1 MKWKSLRRGTL
12 AALPVLLCSG
22 AANAQSSVTLFGAI
36 DAGVTYVSNSKGH
49 SLVGAS
55 DGINGPNLWGLIGS
69 EDLGGGT
76 KAIFNLINQFLLN
89 SGALLNHQSL
99 FTRTAFVGLTND
111 RWGSLTFGN
120 QYDFVND
127 YLYAV
132 GNDPALYSGHLYGQ
146 YSGPFQNL
154 TLPLSSNGDS
164 DWFRASGRFAN
175 SVKYVSPIYAG
186 FSGAAMYAFGNAAGS
201 MGTGN
206 AQSFALNYA
215 NGPLGANVVYT
226 FGKYPETVGSIGP
239 QTNIQKI
246 GAGARYKIG
255 SVSVSGMYL
264 GIRNTTTGQMIYEGT
279 SGVNWLVRPDISLSA
294 SYAYTKG
301 NEGLDN
307 AHGHQINAIAE
318 YLLSK
323 RTSVYVMSVYQ
334 RASSGA
340 FASIT
345 GTGAVSTSQ
354 NQLLARIGMKTR
366 F

>member
-1 MKWKSLRRGTL
+1 MRFK
-12 AALPVLLCSG
+12 ALQVGPLVAMPMLLCAG

-36 DAGVTYVSNSKGH
+36 DAGVSYVSNNKGH
-49 SLVGAS
+49 SVVQAS

-89 SGALLNHQSL
+89 SGGFLNHQSL

-111 RWGSLTFGN
+111 RWGTLTLGN

-132 GNDPALYSGHLYGQ
+132 GDDPALYSGHLYGQ

-154 TLPLSSNGDS
+154 TLPLSTNGDS

-175 SVKYVSPIYAG
+175 SVKYVTTTYAG
-186 FSGAAMYAFGNAAGS
+186 FSAGAMYAFGNVAGS

-215 NGPLGANVVYT
+215 SGPLGANVVYT
-226 FGKYPETVGSIGP
+226 FGRYPETVGSISP
-239 QTNIQKI
+239 QTSLQKI

-255 SVSVSGMYL
+255 SVSFSGMYL
-264 GIRNTTTGQMIYEGT
+264 GIRNTTTGQKIYEGT
-279 SGVNWLVRPDISLSA
+279 AGVNWLVRPDISLST
-294 SYAYTKG
+294 SYAYVKG
-301 NEGLDN
+301 NAGLDN
-307 AHGHQINAIAE
+307 AHGHQFTGIAE
-318 YLLSK
+318 YFLSK
-323 RTSVYVMSVYQ
+323 RTSVYAMAVYQ

-340 FASIT
+340 LASIT
-345 GTGAVSTSQ
+345 GTGAVSDSQ
-354 NQLLARIGMKTR
+354 NQLVARLGMKTR

>member
-1 MKWKSLRRGTL
+1 MKFKSRRISHIVGVS
-12 AALPVLLCSG
+12 VLLCACG
-22 AANAQSSVTLFGAI
+22 AHAQSSVTLFGAI
-36 DAGVTYVSNSKGH
+36 DAGVSYVSNKGGS
-49 SLVGAS
+49 SLWQAS
-55 DGINGPNLWGLIGS
+55 DGINGPNLWGLIGY

-76 KAIFNLINQFLLN
+76 KAIFNLINQFLLY
-89 SGALLNHQSL
+89 SGAFLNHQSL

-111 RWGSLTFGN
+111 RWGTLTFGN

-132 GNDPALYSGHLYGQ
+132 GNDPALYTGHLYGQ
-146 YSGPFQNL
+146 YSGPYQNL
-154 TLPLSSNGDS
+154 TLPLSTNGDS

-175 SVKYVSPIYAG
+175 SVKYVSPTYAG

-226 FGKYPETVGSIGP
+226 FGRYPETVGSVGP
-239 QTNIQKI
+239 QTSIQKI

-255 SVSVSGMYL
+255 SVNFSGMYL
-264 GIRNTTTGQMIYEGT
+264 GIRNTTTGQMIYQVT
-279 SGVNWLVRPDISLSA
+279 PGVNWLVRPDISLSG
-294 SYAYTKG
+294 SYAYVKG
-301 NEGLDN
+301 NAVLN
-307 AHGHQINAIAE
+307 SAHGHQFAAIAE
-318 YLLSK
+318 YFFSK

-340 FASIT
+340 LASIT
-345 GTGAVSTSQ
+345 GTGAISDSQ
-354 NQLLARIGMKTR
+354 NQLVARIGMKTR